1 VGEIPTR
8 IVLVGFMGSGKST
21 VGPLVAERL
30 GYTFED
36 MDRRIEARTGRTIAA
51 IFDERGEEAFREE
64 ELAEAREVSGLERRV
79 IAAGGGAF
87 ARPATRETLRLG
99 ALVVWLRCDVET
111 LMGRVGR
118 DGTRPLAGNRE
129 IMRGLLAQRE
139 PSYSLAD
146 ETVDTSGSSPGE
158 VADQVVERIER
169 RRGQATTR

>member
-1 VGEIPTR
+1 VAELPTR
-8 IVLVGFMGSGKST
+8 VVLIGFMGSGKST
-21 VGPLVAERL
+21 IGPLVAEKL

-36 MDRRIEARTGRTIAA
+36 MDRRIEERTGQTIAA
-51 IFDERGEEAFREE
+51 LFEERGEEAFREE
-64 ELAEAREVSGLERRV
+64 ELAVALEVSRLERRV

-87 ARPATRETLRLG
+87 ARPATREVLQRG
-99 ALVVWLRCDVET
+99 AVVVWLRCDLET
-111 LMGRVGR
+111 VIARVPP

-146 ETVDTSGSSPGE
+146 ENVDTSGSAPGE

-169 RRGQATTR
+169 RGQATTR